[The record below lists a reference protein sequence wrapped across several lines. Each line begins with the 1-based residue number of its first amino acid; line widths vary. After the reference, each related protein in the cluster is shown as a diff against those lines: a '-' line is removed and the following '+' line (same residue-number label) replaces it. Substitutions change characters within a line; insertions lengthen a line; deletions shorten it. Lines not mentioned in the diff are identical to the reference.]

1 MLIQQMIRVKESAG
15 ERDSFVFVW
24 IDDYLDP
31 PSNDVE
37 YIVSAEVCN
46 KYGCRAYDYPLLI
59 KCCSTIEEAIDEFR
73 RLVAYYTVKGIG
85 LENERKMGEII
96 RLLREVGYNAKGLYG
111 TCERDTLVTVL
122 KEVRVYDGNGYVGLN
137 FSGKSWLLS
146 YEDNTYCRDLIIKI
160 LEDRNIPKLLK
171 KRR

>member
-1 MLIQQMIRVKESAG
+1 MIRVKESVV
-15 ERDSFVFVW
+15 ERYSFVFVW
-24 IDDYLDP
+24 IDDYLYSA
-31 PSNDVE
+31 SNDVA
-37 YIVSAEVCN
+37 YIVSAEICDQT
-46 KYGCRAYDYPLLI
+46 GSRAYDYPLLV
-59 KCCSTIEEAIDEFR
+59 KYYSTVEEAIDEFR

-96 RLLREVGYNAKGLYG
+96 RLLREAGYNAKGLYG
-111 TCERDTLVTVL
+111 TCERDALVTVL
-122 KEVRVYDGNGYVGLN
+122 KEVRVYDGNGYVGLY
-137 FSGKSWLLS
+137 FSGKTWLLS